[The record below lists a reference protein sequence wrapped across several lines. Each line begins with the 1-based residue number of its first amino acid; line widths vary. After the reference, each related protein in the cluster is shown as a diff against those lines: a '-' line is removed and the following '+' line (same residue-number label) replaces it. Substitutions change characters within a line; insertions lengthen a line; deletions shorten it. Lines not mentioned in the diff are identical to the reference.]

1 MRILPVLQELLTW
14 ACSCLFKFQANF
26 EKKKGWAKE
35 KPKLK
40 KKNQP
45 QTNKTQNKTRNPNPN
60 PKKKKI
66 HPQTSPPNPLSFKA
80 DRDDSVS

>member
-40 KKNQP
+40 KNQP

-60 PKKKKI
+60 PKKKKKST
-66 HPQTSPPNPLSFKA
+66 PKPPLQTL
-80 DRDDSVS
+80 

>member
-40 KKNQP
+40 KKKP
-45 QTNKTQNKTRNPNPN
+45 TPNKQNPKQNKK
-60 PKKKKI
+60 PK
-66 HPQTSPPNPLSFKA
+66 PQP
-80 DRDDSVS
+80 

>member
-40 KKNQP
+40 KKTNP
-45 QTNKTQNKTRNPNPN
+45 KQTKPKTKQETQTPTL
-60 PKKKKI
+60 KKKKI